1 MAAGVTQEE
10 VATYLRW
17 FFAFMRVAASRP
29 RPRHEKLKGIP
40 VNFDPADVKAAE
52 ETDEVKSI
60 RAKRAVIAD
69 NMDAAYGRLRDM
81 LATGQLPGFVVSEDG
96 RMHRLEPW
104 RWNGEDADTAH
115 QRGQMRTARG
125 PNAIIGVAAIPRA
138 ELEAALGGSPV
149 TEPPSQPPVPMVPLE
164 PPQPAAVRG
173 GAKSRRNTVGTKVDA
188 VLAELFPSGAP
199 SLDQMTN
206 SDLYR
211 KVAEKMGKSAPSIDT
226 VMRQAGRRLDQRK

>member
-1 MAAGVTQEE
+1 MTARVPSSHVPLTEAVIRATWAWQQDKLMAAGVTQEE

-60 RAKRAVIAD
+60 RAKRAGIPD
-69 NMDAAYGRLRDM
+69 EMDAAYGRLRDM
-81 LATGQLPGFVVSEDG
+81 LATGQLPGFVVTEDG

-125 PNAIIGVAAIPRA
+125 PNAIIGVAAIPGRSWRRRS
-138 ELEAALGGSPV
+138 AAL
-149 TEPPSQPPVPMVPLE
+149 L
-164 PPQPAAVRG
+164 
-173 GAKSRRNTVGTKVDA
+173 
-188 VLAELFPSGAP
+188 
-199 SLDQMTN
+199 
-206 SDLYR
+206 
-211 KVAEKMGKSAPSIDT
+211 
-226 VMRQAGRRLDQRK
+226 